1 MKIYC
6 LFLIATLSAL
16 NAMAQGLG
24 AVYLRCE
31 YKENPVTDV
40 TSPRLSWELTSQENG
55 QLQSA
60 YQILVA
66 SSAELLSESKAD
78 L

>member
-16 NAMAQGLG
+16 NANAQGLG

-40 TSPRLSWELTSQENG
+40 TRPCLS
-55 QLQSA
+55 
-60 YQILVA
+60 
-66 SSAELLSESKAD
+66 
-78 L
+78 